1 MCVPVFGASCVSHE
15 VPLWIVLKPPSVDWH
30 PIELWW
36 HDIGRRK
43 KKEKRQGQTG
53 CRRIKM
59 ECQFVTLPLCALL
72 LSFLNLFSFPFFF
85 FNSLF
90 QGSSFLLSLF
100 GSVLCVSH
108 SALWFC
114 IFLLKKKNN
123 NTYSGFFL
131 YIISKYPVVVV
142 FEEFSSIT
150 AFNTPQT
157 FAERRLRVVVMV
169 VVTFFFFS
177 CFVLF

>member
-1 MCVPVFGASCVSHE
+1 MLSVFTSFFFFLHSLSNQANHPRACACQFLVQAVSAMKFPFE
-15 VPLWIVLKPPSVDWH
+15 SYWSPLLLTDTQLSFDDTTSA
-30 PIELWW
+30 EE
-36 HDIGRRK
+36 K

-114 IFLLKKKNN
+114 IFLLKKKKI
-123 NTYSGFFL
+123 TPIVGFFSTL
-131 YIISKYPVVVV
+131 SQNI
-142 FEEFSSIT
+142 
-150 AFNTPQT
+150 
-157 FAERRLRVVVMV
+157 L
-169 VVTFFFFS
+169 
-177 CFVLF
+177 